1 MINLRQ
7 NEDLSYSPCIP
18 WQCCHC
24 QNTLDSVN
32 SFVTLLFCRVV
43 GKGSVWP
50 HKMLWHDRAPRHV
63 AEQRCCSL
71 LSPGN
76 KFPVWWLAFCVD
88 CTVTGGKT
96 SMERLGASGG
106 KWFKH
111 NTVEEL
117 ECCVWS
123 LLLLAAQQQNSEVE
137 RKGMRTKKMRGSK
150 WGLKNCC

>member
-7 NEDLSYSPCIP
+7 NEGLSYSPCIP
-18 WQCCHC
+18 QQCCHC
-24 QNTLDSVN
+24 QNTLESVN

-50 HKMLWHDRAPRHV
+50 HKTLWRDRAPGHF

-76 KFPVWWLAFCVD
+76 MFLVWHLAFCVD
-88 CTVTGGKT
+88 CTVTGGKA
-96 SMERLGASGG
+96 SVERLGTSVG

-117 ECCVWS
+117 ECCVWC
-123 LLLLAAQQQNSEVE
+123 LLSLAAQPWNAEVE
-137 RKGMRTKKMRGSK
+137 WKGMRTEEMRGSK
-150 WGLKNCC
+150 WGLKNFC